1 MPDQERGTWDVI
13 RAHRKKGEIRHGR
26 EGVRESKMQKL
37 REEEH
42 AEKNKRRYDYANIF
56 VTMAK
61 YSLVFVA
68 VMLFLT
74 GCEEVKFELT
84 SSVLVA
90 MLGTALANV
99 LAPVYLLVRYLF
111 NTNANNN

>member
-13 RAHRKKGEIRHGR
+13 PAHRKKGEIRHGR
-26 EGVRESKMQKL
+26 EGVRERMQKL

-42 AEKNKRRYDYANIF
+42 AEKNKRRYDYANTF

-74 GCEEVKFELT
+74 GCEKVKFELT
-84 SSVLVA
+84 SPVLVA

-99 LAPVYLLVRYLF
+99 LAPVYLLARYLF
-111 NTNANNN
+111 NTNGNNN